1 MSSKSPISW
10 YSPRL
15 LRRVA
20 AYVCGRGF
28 APRMS
33 FAGREQPLSGRGAV
47 AFTPAINW
55 WGFLSAY
62 LHSIQIIFSGFPA
75 HPQHAPISTPANSV
89 YLFRHRTFT
98 VSFNRTPKNLSVIT
112 VNSVPGHSAISTRR
126 PPFSI
131 ISQLRCISSFTS
143 LGVAGYSPSRPL
155 QRCALP
161 TRWAT
166 LNNVVRVPYSP
177 LRFSHAFRLRHRVL

>member
-161 TRWAT
+161 TRW
-166 LNNVVRVPYSP
+166 PP
-177 LRFSHAFRLRHRVL
+177 LTTSCASHIPRLDFHTPSD